1 MEAIL
6 DTHNMCLLFTH
17 TWMVWQA
24 GMSGTGDDQ
33 TKQHNKTPT
42 NWLVSSPCI
51 LTQYVT
57 FDLSEWYQSKSKLEQ
72 RAGGRGRRGS

>member
-42 NWLVSSPCI
+42 N
-51 LTQYVT
+51 
-57 FDLSEWYQSKSKLEQ
+57 
-72 RAGGRGRRGS
+72 